1 MTQDLIS
8 GHNQAFILKK
18 ILQQFKFLSGKLFQ
32 FALIADFMTG
42 YINPEVFAVQ
52 FPLLV
57 LSCAAPEN
65 CFYPGYQFHH
75 SKWFGHIIICSRI
88 QSHDLVIFCT
98 LCRNHDDRNI
108 FGSPGSLQLLQDLH
122 SIFSREHNVQKDQF
136 RQAFF
141 HRCVKLHSCLKPFC
155 LESGCLQGIDKKL
168 PDVSFIFHTVD
179 HSTSLSV
186 RYTGCFFVSRIF
198 IFSVFSI
205 TIFLLLHKPWFS
217 TLLRIARAYESRHF
231 YQPFM
236 ILFFMH
242 QRLLFYPLL
251 FLRIMLEADTVCESA
266 PVPGRMFH
274 PGCA

>member
-8 GHNQAFILKK
+8 VHNQAFILKK

-65 CFYPGYQFHH
+65 CFYPGYKFHH
-75 SKWFGHIIICSRI
+75 SKRLRDIIIRTALQTFHLI
-88 QSHDLVIFCT
+88 KF
-98 LCRNHDDRNI
+98 RF
-108 FGSPGSLQLLQDLH
+108 FGSDHDHRDIPGPGIAFQPFQNII